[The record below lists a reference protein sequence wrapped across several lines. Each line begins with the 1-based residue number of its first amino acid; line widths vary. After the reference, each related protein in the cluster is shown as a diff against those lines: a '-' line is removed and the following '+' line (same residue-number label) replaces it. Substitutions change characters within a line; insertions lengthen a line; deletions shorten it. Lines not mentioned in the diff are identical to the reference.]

1 MQRTYEVNGKI
12 YTKEQ
17 LIALGRQKYPKL
29 YWIPRVLGIIFLLI
43 GLLVCALM
51 GGIMLILNAVGVFDD
66 PTFPKW
72 VFAIPFGLFGGI
84 AIGGIICIV
93 VSCLGRSNQT
103 YLDHALAYLTKVEVS
118 SVNDENGHVERVLS
132 EREVETLARNKR
144 LLDGGVISQ
153 EEYERRNKEVL
164 GD

>member
-1 MQRTYEVNGKI
+1 MQQTYEVNGKV
-12 YTKEQ
+12 YSKEQ
-17 LIALGRQKYPKL
+17 LIALGREKYPKL
-29 YWIPRVLGIIFLLI
+29 YWIPRTLGILFLFI

-51 GGIMLILNAVGVFDD
+51 GGIMLILNAVGVFKED
-66 PTFPKW
+66 FPIW
-72 VFAIPFGLFGGI
+72 VFYIPFGLFGGI

-93 VSCLGRSNQT
+93 VSYLGRNNQT

-118 SVNDENGHVERVLS
+118 TINDDNGHVERVLS